1 MARPPPSMLDGQ
13 IALVTGG
20 AQGIGK
26 AIATAL
32 AHNGAHVI
40 VGDLNAHA
48 AESTAAEIVGT
59 GCQSTGLAL
68 NVADL
73 EAVKS
78 ATTHII
84 QQHRKIDIL
93 VNNAGITK
101 DGLLLRLSE
110 DAWDQVL
117 SVNLTGAFYC
127 TKAVL
132 PSMVKNRNGRIV
144 SVASIVGA
152 MGNVGQ
158 ANYAASKGGLI
169 AFMKVI
175 AREYARR
182 GITSNAVAPGFVDTA
197 MTQAM
202 PPEARESLIKQIPC
216 ERLGTPEDIAHAVN
230 FLVSKEASYITGQV
244 LHVNGGMLMA

>member
-1 MARPPPSMLDGQ
+1 MGNSAPCILDGQ

-26 AIATAL
+26 AIAISL
-32 AHNGAHVI
+32 ARKGVNVI
-40 VGDLNAHA
+40 IGDLNPQAAQLA
-48 AESTAAEIVGT
+48 AEELGKGGMKSAGI
-59 GCQSTGLAL
+59 LL
-68 NVADL
+68 NVTEIDS
-73 EAVKS
+73 VKS
-78 ATTHII
+78 AIKQII
-84 QQHRKIDIL
+84 EKWGQIDIL

-132 PSMVKNRNGRIV
+132 PSMVRNRNGRIV
-144 SVASIVGA
+144 NIASIVGA
-152 MGNVGQ
+152 MGNAGQ

-169 AFMKVI
+169 AFTKVV
-175 AREYARR
+175 AREYASR

-202 PPEARESLIKQIPC
+202 PSEARDSLIKQIPC
-216 ERLGTPEDIAHAVN
+216 DRLGTPEDIAHAVS
-230 FLVSKEASYITGQV
+230 FLVSQEASYITGQV
-244 LHVNGGMLMA
+244 LHVNGGMLMT

>member
-1 MARPPPSMLDGQ
+1 MGKSTCSTLDGH

-26 AIATAL
+26 AIATLL
-32 AHNGAHVI
+32 AHKGANVI

-48 AESTAAEIVGT
+48 AESAADEIAESGN
-59 GCQSTGLAL
+59 QSTGIAL

-73 EAVKS
+73 GSVKS
-78 ATTHII
+78 AIKHII
-84 QQHRKIDIL
+84 GEWGKIDIL

-132 PSMVKNRNGRIV
+132 PGMVRNRSGRIV
-144 SVASIVGA
+144 SIASIVGA

-169 AFMKVI
+169 AFTKVV
-175 AREYARR
+175 AREYASR
-182 GITSNAVAPGFVDTA
+182 GITANAVAPGFVDTA

-216 ERLGTPEDIAHAVN
+216 ARLGIPEDIAHAVD
-230 FLVSKEASYITGQV
+230 FLVSHEASYITGQV

>member
-1 MARPPPSMLDGQ
+1 MGNPPSSMLDGQ

-26 AIATAL
+26 AIATSL
-32 AHNGAHVI
+32 ARNGASVI
-40 VGDLNAHA
+40 LGDLNAQA
-48 AESTAAEIVGT
+48 AESTADEITRSGS
-59 GCQSTGLAL
+59 QSTGITL

-73 EAVKS
+73 ESVKS
-78 ATTHII
+78 AMKHIVGEWG
-84 QQHRKIDIL
+84 KIDIL

-101 DGLLLRLSE
+101 DGLVLRLPE
-110 DAWDQVL
+110 DAWDHVL

-132 PSMVKNRNGRIV
+132 PSMVKNRHGRIV
-144 SVASIVGA
+144 SIASIVAA

-169 AFMKVI
+169 AFTKVV
-175 AREYARR
+175 AREYASR
-182 GITSNAVAPGFVDTA
+182 GITSNAVAPGFIDTA

-202 PPEARESLIKQIPC
+202 PPEARKSLIKQIPC
-216 ERLGTPEDIAHAVN
+216 ARLGTPENIAHAVS
-230 FLVSKEASYITGQV
+230 FLVSQEANYITGQV

>member
-1 MARPPPSMLDGQ
+1 MLDGQ
-13 IALVTGG
+13 VALITGG

-26 AIATAL
+26 AIVAL
-32 AHNGAHVI
+32 LARNGASVV
-40 VGDLNAHA
+40 VGDLNTDMAK
-48 AESTAAEIVGT
+48 STADAIVKFGY
-59 GCQSTGLAL
+59 QSIGIGL
-68 NVADL
+68 NVANV
-73 EAVKS
+73 ESVKS
-78 ATTHII
+78 GINHII
-84 QQHRKIDIL
+84 AELGTIDVL

-101 DGLLLRLSE
+101 DGLLLRLHE

-144 SVASIVGA
+144 NIASIVGA
-152 MGNVGQ
+152 MGNIGQ

-169 AFMKVI
+169 AFTKVI
-175 AREYARR
+175 AREYASR
-182 GITSNAVAPGFVDTA
+182 GITSNAVAPGFIDTA

-202 PPEARESLIKQIPC
+202 PPEAQQSLIKQIPIQ
-216 ERLGTPEDIAHAVN
+216 RLGTPDDIAHAVS
-230 FLVSKEASYITGQV
+230 FLVSQEASYITGQV

>member
-1 MARPPPSMLDGQ
+1 MGNSSPSMLDGK

-26 AIATAL
+26 AIATSL
-32 AHNGAHVI
+32 ARKGVNVI
-40 VGDLNAHA
+40 VGDLNAQA
-48 AESTAAEIVGT
+48 AESTASEIVRSGS
-59 GCQSTGLAL
+59 QSSGIAL

-73 EAVKS
+73 GSVKS
-78 ATTHII
+78 VIKRVVGEW
-84 QQHRKIDIL
+84 RKIDIL

-101 DGLLLRLSE
+101 DGLLLRLPE

-132 PSMVKNRNGRIV
+132 PSMVKNRSGRIV
-144 SVASIVGA
+144 SIASIVGA
-152 MGNVGQ
+152 IGNLGQ

-169 AFMKVI
+169 AFTKVV
-175 AREYARR
+175 AREYASR
-182 GITSNAVAPGFVDTA
+182 GITSNAVAPGFIDTA

-202 PPEARESLIKQIPC
+202 PLEARESLIKQIPC
-216 ERLGTPEDIAHAVN
+216 GRLGAPEDIAQAVS
-230 FLVSKEASYITGQV
+230 FLVSQEASYITGQV

>member
-1 MARPPPSMLDGQ
+1 MGNSASGRLDGQ

-26 AIATAL
+26 AIATSL
-32 AHNGAHVI
+32 ARDGAHVI
-40 VGDLNAHA
+40 IGDLNAQE
-48 AESTAAEIVGT
+48 AESIAAEIVRSGS
-59 GCQSTGLAL
+59 QSSSHAL

-73 EAVKS
+73 GSVKS
-78 ATTHII
+78 VIK
-84 QQHRKIDIL
+84 RVVGEWEKIDIL

-101 DGLLLRLSE
+101 DGLLLRLAE

-132 PSMVKNRNGRIV
+132 PSMVKNRSGRIV
-144 SVASIVGA
+144 SIASIVGA
-152 MGNVGQ
+152 MGNPGQ

-169 AFMKVI
+169 AFTKVV
-175 AREYARR
+175 AREYASR
-182 GITSNAVAPGFVDTA
+182 GITANAVAPGFIDTA

-202 PPEARESLIKQIPC
+202 PPAARESLIKQIPC
-216 ERLGTPEDIAHAVN
+216 GRLGAPEDIAQAVS

>member
-1 MARPPPSMLDGQ
+1 MDNPITPTLDGH

-26 AIATAL
+26 SIAMSL
-32 AHNGAHVI
+32 ARQGAHVI
-40 VGDLNAHA
+40 VGDLNVQA
-48 AESTAAEIVGT
+48 AESTAEEIAKSGT
-59 GCQSTGLAL
+59 PSTGLAL
-68 NVADL
+68 NVAEL
-73 EAVKS
+73 GSVKAAIKHIVEAWG
-78 ATTHII
+78 
-84 QQHRKIDIL
+84 KIDIL

-132 PSMVKNRNGRIV
+132 PSMVRNRKGRIV
-144 SVASIVGA
+144 SIASIVGV

-169 AFMKVI
+169 AFTKVV
-175 AREYARR
+175 AREYASR
-182 GITSNAVAPGFVDTA
+182 GITANAVAPGFIDTA

-202 PPEARESLIKQIPC
+202 QPEARDSLIKQIPC
-216 ERLGTPEDIAHAVN
+216 QRLGTSEDIAHAVS
-230 FLVSKEASYITGQV
+230 FLVSPEASYITGQV

>member
-1 MARPPPSMLDGQ
+1 M
-13 IALVTGG
+13 
-20 AQGIGK
+20 
-26 AIATAL
+26 
-32 AHNGAHVI
+32 

-48 AESTAAEIVGT
+48 AGSTADEITRSG
-59 GCQSTGLAL
+59 GQSTGITL

-73 EAVKS
+73 GSVKS
-78 ATTHII
+78 AIKHIVGEWG
-84 QQHRKIDIL
+84 KIDIL

-101 DGLLLRLSE
+101 DGILLRLPE

-144 SVASIVGA
+144 SIASIVGA
-152 MGNVGQ
+152 MGNFGQ

-169 AFMKVI
+169 AFTKVV
-175 AREYARR
+175 AREYATR

-216 ERLGTPEDIAHAVN
+216 ARLGTPEDIAHAVG
-230 FLVSKEASYITGQV
+230 FLVSQEASYITGQV